1 MSGPTASTSAAM
13 AGNKRKLSDS
23 AFRSPGFRLVEQYR
37 DEVSGLDTT
46 ISLMSDDFDLRGKLL
61 QHFSWHC

>member
-1 MSGPTASTSAAM
+1 M